1 MSFVPRIPKDFPMK
15 NMEVLEKLRVLKE
28 EMLTLN
34 WKRNNIRK
42 SVLDTLM
49 VNGDLL
55 KLTKAKKQE
64 GMM

>member
-1 MSFVPRIPKDFPMK
+1 MK